1 MLSLSMGTS
10 LCIASSSREYYMF
23 QLKVYVKRAIFLRPR
38 SPRPSQSHSF
48 HLQARLSVSYSFDAS
63 DMSNWTASML
73 HRHIIDVRK
82 ACLDLFEKIPWEMLE
97 KNMEASFG
105 SLKRVL
111 LHTLDAYRY
120 WFDFAVKDHMASTRH
135 LTLRNSGT

>member
-1 MLSLSMGTS
+1 
-10 LCIASSSREYYMF
+10 
-23 QLKVYVKRAIFLRPR
+23 
-38 SPRPSQSHSF
+38 
-48 HLQARLSVSYSFDAS
+48 
-63 DMSNWTASML
+63 ML